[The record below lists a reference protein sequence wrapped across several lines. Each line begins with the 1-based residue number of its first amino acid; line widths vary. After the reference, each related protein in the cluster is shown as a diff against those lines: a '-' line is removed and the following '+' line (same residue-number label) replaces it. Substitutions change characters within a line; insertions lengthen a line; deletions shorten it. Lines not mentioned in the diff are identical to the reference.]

1 MQLRE
6 IGREDEFNYELQYF
20 RFFDEEIVVK
30 NGDVLVTTCIFDSMN
45 RTEPTPGGLA
55 SKDEMCINNV
65 LVYPAT
71 CCAPFKPPLLYQPPQ
86 DKAKCE

>member
-1 MQLRE
+1 MQLRD
-6 IGREDEFNYELQYF
+6 IGKEDEFNYELQYF

-55 SKDEMCINNV
+55 SKDEMCINSF

-71 CCAPFKPPLLYQPPQ
+71 CCAPFKTHLLSLYLQ
-86 DKAKCE
+86 DKVKCE